1 MTSVPQFDLTGR
13 VALVTGA
20 SSGFG
25 AHFSRLLA
33 AAGAAV
39 VMGARR
45 ADRLAALEAEIR
57 AAGGKALA
65 VSLDV
70 ADEAAT
76 IAAYDAAEAAFGTA
90 DTIVANAGIADDQIA
105 LKVEMDSFDQVVA
118 TNLRGP
124 FLTVREGAKRLIA
137 AGSAEKEHGR
147 VVIIG
152 SITSKKAFPGS
163 TPYSAT
169 KAGVTQMGKLMAR
182 EWARKGINVN
192 MIEPG
197 YFPTEITGDLME
209 SEMGGLLLKSF
220 VRRRWC
226 EIPALD
232 VPLLY
237 LCSDHS
243 RYVTGSTITVD
254 DGQLL

>member
-1 MTSVPQFDLTGR
+1 MTAVPQFDLTGR

-76 IAAYDAAEAAFGTA
+76 VAAYDAAEAAFGTV
-90 DTIVANAGIADDQIA
+90 DTIVANAGIADDQLA
-105 LKVEMDSFDQVVA
+105 VKVDMDAFDRVVA

-124 FLTVREGAKRLIA
+124 FLTVREGARRLIA
-137 AGSAEKEHGR
+137 AGSAEREHGR

-152 SITSKKAFPGS
+152 SITSKKAFSGS

-169 KAGVTQMGKLMAR
+169 KAGVTHMARLMAR

-192 MIEPG
+192 VIEPG
-197 YFPTEITGDLME
+197 YFPTEITGELME
-209 SEMGGLLLKSF
+209 SDLGDLLLKTF
-220 VRRRWC
+220 PRRRWC
-226 EIPALD
+226 EIPAMD

-237 LCSDHS
+237 LCSELS

>member
-1 MTSVPQFDLTGR
+1 MHPVPQFDLTGR

-57 AAGGKALA
+57 EAGGKALA

-76 IAAYDAAEAAFGTA
+76 IGAYDAAETAFGTV
-90 DTIVANAGIADDQIA
+90 DTIVANAGIADDQLA
-105 LKVEMDSFDQVVA
+105 LNVEMDAFDRVVA

-137 AGSAEKEHGR
+137 AGSPERQNGR

-152 SITSKKAFPGS
+152 SITAKKAFPGS

-169 KAGVTQMGKLMAR
+169 KAGVTQMARLMAR

-192 MIEPG
+192 VIEPG
-197 YFPTEITGDLME
+197 YFPTEITGELME
-209 SEMGGLLLKSF
+209 SDLGDALLKTF
-220 VRRRWC
+220 PRRRWC
-226 EIPALD
+226 EIPAMD

>member
-1 MTSVPQFDLTGR
+1 MTAVPQFDLTGR

-76 IAAYDAAEAAFGTA
+76 IAAYDAAEAAFGTV
-90 DTIVANAGIADDQIA
+90 DTIVANAGIADDQLAI
-105 LKVEMDSFDQVVA
+105 KVDMDSFDRVIA

-124 FLTVREGAKRLIA
+124 FLTVREGARRLMA
-137 AGSAEKEHGR
+137 AGSAERENGR

-152 SITSKKAFPGS
+152 SITSKKAFTGS

-169 KAGVTQMGKLMAR
+169 KAGVTHMARLMAR

-192 MIEPG
+192 VIEPG
-197 YFPTEITGDLME
+197 YFPTEITGNLME

-226 EIPALD
+226 EIPAMD